1 MQKSDLLEKLT
12 TQNTSFSTSDSK
24 IALDSLID
32 QLSNLLSEKH
42 RIEIRGFGAFSVRER
57 NPIRGRN
64 PKSGKAIE
72 LDNRS
77 LIYFRPSKLLKNRIN
92 KKTYN

>member
-1 MQKSDLLEKLT
+1 MQKSDLLEKLN
-12 TQNTSFSTSDSK
+12 TQDISFSTSDSK

-32 QLSNLLSEKH
+32 HLSILLSEKH

-72 LDNRS
+72 LDSRS
-77 LIYFRPSKLLKNRIN
+77 LIYFRPSKLIKNRIN
-92 KKTYN
+92 KLTL